1 MAKPQLLLVDADPR
15 SLRVLEVSL
24 KNEGFSVTTA
34 ADGRDALSKLDFAV
48 PDLILTDIS
57 LPRIDGFELVRQV
70 KQNRELEKIPIVFV
84 TSSTALEDKVRSLE
98 LGVEDYITKPI
109 FVREL
114 ITRVNMLLARR
125 AQQRI
130 ATGPMTS
137 RTRFSGSLEDM
148 GVVDLLQTIE
158 VSRKSGVATVVNGQ
172 RTASIYF
179 SEGKVV
185 DAEQGRLRGEEA
197 VYRTLIWTSGTFEVE
212 FKQIDN
218 EEIIQTSTQGLLM
231 EGMRRVDEW
240 GRLAE
245 QLPSAAAV
253 FDVDHEAL
261 AERLM
266 EIPDELNGILRLLDG
281 TRSLMVVIDESPFD
295 DLSTLS
301 VISKLYF
308 EGLLLQ
314 VGDAAETTHG
324 VVPSR
329 ERPSDGPAA
338 WPRPSNS
345 PGVRASIESTREPLR
360 VSQRPSAPSLG
371 AEPEPRRIRISE
383 RPSSGGAAPSSR
395 SNEYPRQGRVPAE
408 LAAQL
413 HEEGERE
420 LPDFPKSASPTADA
434 GGDLDPA
441 EAPTHLPPSDAQPG
455 TDGSSGGPPSLRR
468 PSLTGQSGK
477 AREAV
482 SVLPTRSI
490 EPKPGT
496 PRPSAPNRAATTI
509 IGIGA
514 DKARA
519 ARGNGVTPTVPVQAP
534 SALPS
539 EEQTL
544 QGTGMPATRVQQS
557 GDTVRPELFPADEV
571 TQVGFEPP
579 ERPSLRAHDAASLGA
594 LQREGISAGG
604 KASARTLP
612 GFTEDDSAPAT
623 PRVFAAPADAA
634 ALETPRV
641 QSPASASHQP
651 EEPAAVTLSPAAP
664 GSSESQRV
672 HGVASQRE
680 APVAT
685 GLASADPVRDDDRS
699 SAAPESGPAS
709 SDEPTPPSSRSDM
722 EADDDAFHDDAFHDD
737 DDELLARATGGDPKR
752 REQTRKWV
760 VRILGAAGVFCL
772 YVVYLL
778 IKGGAAREEPV
789 AGEPSQAP
797 VVADEAAS
805 TSSQS
810 SVVAPTASAGASVLS
825 VPPAVSDTAASPSE
839 AAAATATAV
848 ATTAAAAKAPTGSD
862 TEARAAGTPTT
873 ERAKAPSAP
882 VSKPSTPKPR
892 SASPSRGHAS
902 PPSAKPSKP
911 PPARPQPRRPPP
923 RAAFPS
929 E

>member
-314 VGDAAETTHG
+314 VGDAAETTYG

-329 ERPSDGPAA
+329 DRPSEGPA
-338 WPRPSNS
+338 WPRPSNA

-360 VSQRPSAPSLG
+360 VSQRPSAPPLG

-383 RPSSGGAAPSSR
+383 RPSSVGAAPSSR

-420 LPDFPKSASPTADA
+420 LPDFPKSASPAAEA
-434 GGDLDPA
+434 GNDLDPA

-455 TDGSSGGPPSLRR
+455 TEGSSGGPPSLRR
-468 PSLTGQSGK
+468 PSLTGQSGA

-496 PRPSAPNRAATTI
+496 PRPPAPNRAATTI

-519 ARGNGVTPTVPVQAP
+519 ARGNGVAPTVPVHAP
-534 SALPS
+534 PALPS
-539 EEQTL
+539 DEQTL

-557 GDTVRPELFPADEV
+557 GDTVRPELFPADEI

-579 ERPSLRAHDAASLGA
+579 ERPSLRARDAASLAA
-594 LQREGISAGG
+594 LHREGSSAGG

-623 PRVFAAPADAA
+623 PRVFAAAPAGATA
-634 ALETPRV
+634 VETPRV
-641 QSPASASHQP
+641 QSPASATRQR
-651 EEPAAVTLSPAAP
+651 EPAAVALSPAAQ
-664 GSSESQRV
+664 GSSEPDRA
-672 HGVASQRE
+672 HGAASHRD
-680 APVAT
+680 APVST
-685 GLASADPVRDDDRS
+685 GPVGADPVGAEPVRDDDRS
-699 SAAPESGPAS
+699 SSAPESGPAS
-709 SDEPTPPSSRSDM
+709 SDEPMPPSSRPDLD
-722 EADDDAFHDDAFHDD
+722 ADDDAFPDD
-737 DDELLARATGGDPKR
+737 DDELLARAAGGDPKR

-772 YVVYLL
+772 YVGYLL
-778 IKGGAAREEPV
+778 FRGGASHEEPV
-789 AGEPSQAP
+789 AAEPSQAP
-797 VVADEAAS
+797 MVADEATS
-805 TSSQS
+805 TPAQG
-810 SVVAPTASAGASVLS
+810 SVAAPSASAGAGALS
-825 VPPAVSDTAASPSE
+825 APPAVSETAASPSE
-839 AAAATATAV
+839 AAAATATA
-848 ATTAAAAKAPTGSD
+848 ASTTAAKAPTGSD
-862 TEARAAGTPTT
+862 TEARATGTPAT
-873 ERAKAPSAP
+873 ERTKAPTSSPSAP

-892 SASPSRGHAS
+892 SESPSRGHAS
-902 PPSAKPSKP
+902 PPPAKPSKP
-911 PPARPQPRRPPP
+911 PPARPRRPPP